1 MAWHP
6 RPSDKSIA
14 NWGVDVALSA
24 FFAGIGLLAIVD
36 SQRLGAGWAS
46 DGPQSG
52 YFPFLIGS
60 ALLVASLINL
70 VTALRSRGSS
80 GTFVTWEQFQ
90 LVLVMV
96 APTALF
102 VVAIPLI
109 GIYVSSAILAI
120 AFLRVL
126 GGYSWLGSILF
137 GVLVAVTA
145 FWMFDVWFLVPLPKG
160 PLEHAL
166 GY

>member
-6 RPSDKSIA
+6 SPSDKPLA

-24 FFAGIGLLAIVD
+24 FFSVIGLLAIVD
-36 SQRLGAGWAS
+36 SQRLGSGWGS

-60 ALLVASLINL
+60 VLLLASLFNL
-70 VTALRSRGSS
+70 VMALRSRAAS
-80 GTFVTWEQFQ
+80 GTFVTWGQFQ
-90 LVLVMV
+90 LVLVMMV
-96 APTALF
+96 PTAVF
-102 VVAIPLI
+102 VAAIPFV
-109 GIYVSSAILAI
+109 GIYVASAILAI

-126 GGYSWLGSILF
+126 GGYSWLGSIAF
-137 GVLVAVTA
+137 GISVSVIA
-145 FWMFDVWFLVPLPKG
+145 FLMFDVWFLVPLPKG